1 MAKQT
6 INNGE
11 TGLVVRT
18 KLNSMFDDLYTAD
31 ATNAAY
37 VHTQGS
43 ASATWTV
50 AHNLHHNPHVSVTTA
65 GGEQVMA
72 DVNHTSVDVTVI
84 TFAAPLAG
92 YARFS

>member
-1 MAKQT
+1 MAQQT

-18 KLNSMFDDLYTAD
+18 KLNSMFGDLYTAG
-31 ATNAAY
+31 AANAAY
-37 VHTQGS
+37 IHTQGS

-50 AHNLHHNPHVSVTTA
+50 AHNLHHTPHVSVTTT
-65 GGEQVMA
+65 GGEQVWA
-72 DVNHTSVDVTVI
+72 DVNHTSADVTVI